1 MGKRQISISE
11 AVKDIQSGMDDAEL
25 MAKYQ
30 LKAIGLQSLFK
41 KLVSIGQMTQEE
53 LDGRTPGFTTTAVVS
68 DKPHRSRPRAP
79 VELKAK
85 DVVNDIRSGMTDQEL
100 MEKYRLSSAGLE
112 DLFSQLLASGVV
124 RQFEIDERMPMLD
137 ATVDLKEMLS
147 GLDLS
152 EEDIWSEAEPE
163 QPTASQ
169 SPSKEEAKGPQAVEI
184 PTAPAPSE
192 APAPA
197 PVKRKIKWNELIH
210 DIRLGLSDPD
220 IMAKYDIPYHELEKA
235 FEHLIESNSVTR
247 GEVFGR
253 SSLHLQTTAVS
264 LEEMD
269 EMEGGFLA
277 FPIPIHE
284 SAKPSVVGRLR
295 HLSDTDIGT
304 IGIDA
309 DVGDIKLLVISPEKF
324 VHIDPFALEAEC
336 HSVKRAPEGTYAG
349 FRISN
354 ISERHLQYL
363 KKLIRMLTIDF
374 GSQQ

>member
-11 AVKDIQSGMDDAEL
+11 AVKDIRSGMDDAEL

-30 LKAIGLQSLFK
+30 LKSIGLQSLFK

-53 LDGRTPGFTTTAVVS
+53 LGGRMPGFTAAAAVS
-68 DKPHRSRPRAP
+68 GMPQGSRPRAP
-79 VELKAK
+79 VEIRAK
-85 DVVNDIRSGMTDQEL
+85 DVVNDIRSGMTDQDL
-100 MEKYRLSSAGLE
+100 MEKYRVTSAGLE
-112 DLFSQLLASGVV
+112 DLFDQLLKSGVV

-152 EEDIWSEAEPE
+152 AEDIWSEAEPE

-169 SPSKEEAKGPQAVEI
+169 SPSKKEPSPQVVEI
-184 PTAPAPSE
+184 PTAPAPPE

-197 PVKRKIKWNELIH
+197 PVKRTVKWNELIR
-210 DIRLGLSDPD
+210 DIRLGLSDRD
-220 IMAKYDIPYHELEKA
+220 MMVKYDIPYHELEKA

-269 EMEGGFLA
+269 EMDGSFLA
-277 FPIPIHE
+277 FPIPVYE
-284 SAKPSVVGRLR
+284 PTKPTVVGRLR

-304 IGIDA
+304 IGIDSN
-309 DVGDIKLLVISPEKF
+309 VGDIKLLVISPEKF
-324 VHIDPFALEAEC
+324 VHIDPFALEAVC
-336 HSVKRAPEGTYAG
+336 RSAKRAPEGTYAG
-349 FRISN
+349 FRITN
-354 ISERHLQYL
+354 ISEKHLQYL
-363 KKLIRMLTIDF
+363 KKLIRMLTLDF
-374 GSQQ
+374 GPQQ

>member
-53 LDGRTPGFTTTAVVS
+53 LDGRMPGITAATVAS
-68 DKPHRSRPRAP
+68 GMPQGSRPRAP
-79 VELKAK
+79 VEIRAK
-85 DVVNDIRSGMTDQEL
+85 DVVNDIRSGMTDQDL
-100 MEKYRLSSAGLE
+100 MEKYRVTSAGLE
-112 DLFSQLLASGVV
+112 DLFDQLLKSGVV
-124 RQFEIDERMPMLD
+124 KQFEIDERMPMLD

-152 EEDIWSEAEPE
+152 GEDIWSEAEPE
-163 QPTASQ
+163 QPTV
-169 SPSKEEAKGPQAVEI
+169 SPSRSQEKTTPQEVQVLPAS
-184 PTAPAPSE
+184 APPKTST
-192 APAPA
+192 PA
-197 PVKRKIKWNELIH
+197 PVKRIVKWNELIR
-210 DIRLGLSDPD
+210 DIRLGLSDRD
-220 IMAKYDIPYHELEKA
+220 IMVKYDIPYHELEKA
-235 FEHLIESNSVTR
+235 FEHLIESKSVTR

-264 LEEMD
+264 LEEL
-269 EMEGGFLA
+269 EQPEGSFLA
-277 FPIPIHE
+277 FPIPIYE
-284 SAKPSVVGRLR
+284 STKPTVVGRLR

-304 IGIDA
+304 IGIDSN
-309 DVGDIKLLVISPEKF
+309 VGDIKFLVISPEKF
-324 VHIDPFALEAEC
+324 VHIDPFALEAVC
-336 HSVKRAPEGTYAG
+336 RSVKRAPEGTYAG
-349 FRISN
+349 FSITN

-374 GSQQ
+374 GPQQ

>member
-11 AVKDIQSGMDDAEL
+11 SVKDIRSGMDDAEL
-25 MAKYQ
+25 MARYQ

-53 LDGRTPGFTTTAVVS
+53 LDGRMPGFTAAAVVS
-68 DKPHRSRPRAP
+68 GMPQGSRLRAP
-79 VELKAK
+79 VEIRAK
-85 DVVNDIRSGMTDQEL
+85 DVVNDIRSGMTDQDL
-100 MEKYRLSSAGLE
+100 MEKYRVTSAGLE
-112 DLFSQLLASGVV
+112 DLFDQLLKSGVV

-137 ATVDLKEMLS
+137 ATVDLREMLS
-147 GLDLS
+147 GLGLSGEDL
-152 EEDIWSEAEPE
+152 WSEAEPE

-169 SPSKEEAKGPQAVEI
+169 SPSKEETKGPQVVGI
-184 PTAPAPSE
+184 PTAPAPPE

-197 PVKRKIKWNELIH
+197 PVKRTVKWNELIH
-210 DIRLGLSDPD
+210 DIRLGLSDRD
-220 IMAKYDIPYHELEKA
+220 IMVKYDIPDHELEKA

-269 EMEGGFLA
+269 QMEGGFLA

-284 SAKPSVVGRLR
+284 SAKPTVVGRLR

-309 DVGDIKLLVISPEKF
+309 NVGDIKLLVISPEKF
-324 VHIDPFALEAEC
+324 VHIDPFALEAVC
-336 HSVKRAPEGTYAG
+336 RSVKQAPEGTYAG
-349 FRISN
+349 FRITN
-354 ISERHLQYL
+354 ISERHLEYL

-374 GSQQ
+374 GPQQ